1 MAVTIKDIAERVG
14 KSVTTV
20 SRALH
25 GYDDVSPETKA
36 LVKRVADEMGYTPN
50 ILAQRLQKQST
61 ETIGVILPTFGP
73 RFSDPFFS
81 EFLAGV
87 GNKASEIGY
96 DMLVSTRAPG
106 EEEMQAYRRIVQ
118 GRRVDGLIVLRTRRI
133 DNRILYLC
141 EKKFPFIAFGRTE
154 DGCDFPY
161 VDEDGEFGMQLIAE
175 HLIKLGH
182 KRIACIAPSPD
193 LMFAHHRLKGFSTGL
208 EKHGFQLAED
218 CIRIG
223 DLTQNGGYKQARK
236 LLDLSTPP
244 TAIAACNDLMALGAI
259 SAAQDLGLNVG
270 REIAITGF
278 DDIPMAE
285 HSHPSLTTVHQP
297 VYKIGAMV
305 CEMLIKRI
313 LGNCLD
319 QDHIILKPSLRI
331 RQSCGFGN
339 N

>member
-25 GYDDVSPETKA
+25 GYDDVSAETKA
-36 LVKRVADEMGYTPN
+36 LVQRIADEMGYTPN

-81 EFLAGV
+81 EFLAGI

-118 GRRVDGLIVLRTRRI
+118 GGRVDGLVVLRTRRI
-133 DNRILYLC
+133 DTRIQYLC

-161 VDEDGEFGMQLIAE
+161 VDEDGEYGMQLITE
-175 HLIKLGH
+175 HLIKLG
-182 KRIACIAPSPD
+182 
-193 LMFAHHRLKGFSTGL
+193 
-208 EKHGFQLAED
+208 
-218 CIRIG
+218 
-223 DLTQNGGYKQARK
+223 
-236 LLDLSTPP
+236 
-244 TAIAACNDLMALGAI
+244 
-259 SAAQDLGLNVG
+259 
-270 REIAITGF
+270 
-278 DDIPMAE
+278 
-285 HSHPSLTTVHQP
+285 
-297 VYKIGAMV
+297 
-305 CEMLIKRI
+305 
-313 LGNCLD
+313 
-319 QDHIILKPSLRI
+319 
-331 RQSCGFGN
+331 
-339 N
+339 